1 MKKTIIAVLC
11 VSLLFSLFSCDN
23 STQSIDNAKA
33 VTYDAVSFDTLM
45 TGNVPIIY

>member
-23 STQSIDNAKA
+23 STKSVN
-33 VTYDAVSFDTLM
+33 DAVAFTNNAIYLDSLT
-45 TGNVPIIY
+45 TGNVPIV